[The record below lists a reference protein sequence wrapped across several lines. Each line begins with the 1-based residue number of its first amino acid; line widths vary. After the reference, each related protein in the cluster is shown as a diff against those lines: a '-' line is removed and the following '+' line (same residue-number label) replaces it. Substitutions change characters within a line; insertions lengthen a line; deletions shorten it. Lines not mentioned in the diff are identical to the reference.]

1 MSLVYMVLLIAFGG
15 LVLFTLT
22 DFYIHRAALAQ
33 DVGELQE
40 RLAQQEERL
49 TSIRQELD
57 DLTIECELME
67 QEKLSLQARE
77 ACMRGLD
84 RFDAVGTEADGHEA
98 RHG

>member
-1 MSLVYMVLLIAFGG
+1 VNLIYVVLLIAFGG

-22 DFYIHRAALAQ
+22 DFYIRRASLAQ
-33 DVGELQE
+33 DLDELQE

-49 TSIRQELD
+49 TSTRQELD

-67 QEKLSLQARE
+67 QEKLSLKARE
-77 ACMRGLD
+77 TCMRGLD
-84 RFDAVGTEADGHEA
+84 RFDAVGAETDGRQA